1 MDAITMLPTDSLHSQ
16 LTTTFPDIT
25 FSISDE
31 FRWSPSER
39 TIFFDEHDAHCH
51 ERLLHEVAHAQLEHS
66 RYERD
71 IELIALER
79 DAWQYAK
86 STLAPRFSVTIDSDV
101 VEDDLD
107 TYRDWLHARSTC
119 PRCHAAGIQTNV
131 KEYTCVA
138 CRTIW
143 TVNQAVSC
151 GLKRYTKKH
160 P

>member
-1 MDAITMLPTDSLHSQ
+1 MPHTTSLHERIAAAFPH
-16 LTTTFPDIT
+16 LTLVAG
-25 FSISDE
+25 DE
-31 FRWSPSER
+31 FRWSPREQ
-39 TIFFDEHDAHCH
+39 TIFFDEHDPRSN
-51 ERLLHEVAHAQLEHS
+51 ERLLHEVAHAELKHHT
-66 RYERD
+66 YERD

-86 STLAPRFSVTIDSDV
+86 SHLAPRFDFAIDSNV

-119 PRCHAAGIQTNV
+119 PACGATGIQTDT

-138 CRTIW
+138 CRTVW
-143 TVNQAVSC
+143 AVNQAISC
-151 GLKRYTKKH
+151 GLKRYTKKR

>member
-1 MDAITMLPTDSLHSQ
+1 MPPSDSLHSQ
-16 LTTTFPDIT
+16 LIATFPNIT

-31 FRWSPSER
+31 FRWAPSEQ
-39 TIFFDEHDAHCH
+39 TVFFDEHDTHAH
-51 ERLLHEVAHAQLEHS
+51 ERLLHEVAHAQLKHS

-71 IELIALER
+71 VELITLER

-86 STLAPRFSVTIDSDV
+86 HTLAPQFKITIDSDV
-101 VEDDLD
+101 IEDDLD

-119 PRCHAAGIQTNV
+119 PKCRATGIQTNSN
-131 KEYTCVA
+131 EYTCVA
-138 CRTIW
+138 CRTVW